1 MISRDL
7 SATLWAGEFTVLL
20 GPNGAGKSTLLRTLC
35 GLQAPLAGRVLLDG
49 EAVATMSA
57 RARARRLGVVL
68 TEQVKTWGLK
78 AYDLVALGRQP
89 HTGWFGN
96 LADDDRR
103 AIDQAL
109 GAAGAREL
117 AGREVAELSDGERQR
132 VMIARALAQEPKA
145 LILDEV
151 TAFLDLPRRVDIMRM
166 LRRLAHDGDH
176 ALLLSTHDLDLALRT
191 ADRIWL
197 MGSDGSFHAGSPED
211 LVLSGALNRVF
222 GHEGLDF
229 DPAEGAFRLHPE
241 ATRRVSLRADG
252 LTGVWTRRAL
262 ERLGF
267 DVHGSEAATAEVEV
281 LAAADGRPRWCLR
294 AAEQSSEHHTIYDL
308 SVALRGSTAGISTSG
323 TTHGS
328 GRARPASWP

>member
-1 MISRDL
+1 
-7 SATLWAGEFTVLL
+7 
-20 GPNGAGKSTLLRTLC
+20 
-35 GLQAPLAGRVLLDG
+35 
-49 EAVATMSA
+49 
-57 RARARRLGVVL
+57 
-68 TEQVKTWGLK
+68 
-78 AYDLVALGRQP
+78 
-89 HTGWFGN
+89 
-96 LADDDRR
+96 
-103 AIDQAL
+103 
-109 GAAGAREL
+109 
-117 AGREVAELSDGERQR
+117 
-132 VMIARALAQEPKA
+132 
-145 LILDEV
+145 
-151 TAFLDLPRRVDIMRM
+151 
-166 LRRLAHDGDH
+166 
-176 ALLLSTHDLDLALRT
+176 
-191 ADRIWL
+191 
-197 MGSDGSFHAGSPED
+197 
-211 LVLSGALNRVF
+211 VLSGALNRVF